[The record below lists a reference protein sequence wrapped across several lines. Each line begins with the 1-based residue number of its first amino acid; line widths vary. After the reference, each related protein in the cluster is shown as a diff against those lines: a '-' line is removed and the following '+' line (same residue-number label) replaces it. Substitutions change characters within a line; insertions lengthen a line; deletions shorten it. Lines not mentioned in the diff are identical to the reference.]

1 MVRLSAV
8 AAIAALS
15 TLAAAH
21 PEPHHDH
28 SMVKREVDYRNDL
41 ANKQTRSLEKCAGS
55 QKMKRT
61 QQKAIERRAATL
73 QRLRKERG
81 IADKKIKNRRTVA
94 DLEAMEKVNH
104 NMTGVVSTDV
114 EANSLFGANTS
125 CILTP
130 ENTIGPYYVTGEYVR
145 SDVTEGEPGVPM
157 HLEMQFIDTNTCE
170 PLPDLFIDIWACNS
184 TGIYSGIDTSSGQG
198 GLNSTFLRGV
208 QETNSDGLAVFDTI
222 FPGHYEGRA
231 THEHV
236 VAHVGAKLLANG
248 TSTLGTVAHIGQLFF
263 DETLR
268 SAVEDTYPYNTNT
281 VEVTTND
288 EDMWAP
294 YQAENNYDP
303 FPEFV
308 YLDSEDITAGLMAW
322 ISIGV
327 DSTANR
333 NVNATNAAYYDA
345 TGGHDSGKS
354 VAGGSGGSMP
364 SGASGTPPAGASGTP
379 SA

>member
-1 MVRLSAV
+1 
-8 AAIAALS
+8 
-15 TLAAAH
+15 
-21 PEPHHDH
+21 
-28 SMVKREVDYRNDL
+28 MVKREVDYRNDL

-55 QKMKRT
+55 QKMKRH
-61 QQKAIERRAATL
+61 QQRAVERRAATL
-73 QRLRKERG
+73 QRLRKERSVS
-81 IADKKIKNRRTVA
+81 DKKIKNRRTLA
-94 DLEAMEKVNH
+94 DLQAFEEVNH
-104 NMTGVVSTDV
+104 NKTGVISTDV

-130 ENTIGPYYVTGEYVR
+130 ENTIGPYFVTGEYVR
-145 SDVTEGEPGVPM
+145 SDVTEGQAGIPL

-170 PLPDLFIDIWACNS
+170 PLPDLFIGIWACNS
-184 TGIYSGIDTSSGQG
+184 TGVYSGIDASSGQG
-198 GLNSTFLRGV
+198 GLNATFLRGA
-208 QETNSDGLAVFDTI
+208 QETNSEGLATFDTI

-248 TSTLGTVAHIGQLFF
+248 TSTQGTVAHIGQLFF

-268 SAVEDTYPYNTNT
+268 SAVEATYPYNTNDAT
-281 VEVTTND
+281 VTTND

-308 YLDSEDITAGLMAW
+308 YVNSEKIEDGLLAW

-333 NVNATNAAYYDA
+333 NTIATNAAYYDA

-354 VAGGSGGSMP
+354 VAGGGGSGSAP
-364 SGASGTPPAGASGTP
+364 SGSAPAGASGTPPA
-379 SA
+379 

>member
-8 AAIAALS
+8 AALAALS

-21 PEPHHDH
+21 PEPHHNH
-28 SMVKREVDYRNDL
+28 AMVKREVDYRNDL

-55 QKMKRT
+55 QKMKRH
-61 QQKAIERRAATL
+61 QQRAVERRAATL

-81 IADKKIKNRRTVA
+81 VSDKKIKHRRTVA
-94 DLEAMEKVNH
+94 DLQAFEEVNH
-104 NMTGVVSTDV
+104 NKTGVVSTDV

-130 ENTIGPYYVTGEYVR
+130 ENTIGPYFVTGEYVR
-145 SDVTEGEPGVPM
+145 SDVTEGQAGVPL

-184 TGIYSGIDTSSGQG
+184 TGVYSGIDASSGQG
-198 GLNSTFLRGV
+198 GLNTTFLRGV
-208 QETNSDGLAVFDTI
+208 QETNSEGLATFDTV

-248 TSTLGTVAHIGQLFF
+248 TSTQGTVAHIGQLFF

-268 SAVEDTYPYNTNT
+268 EAVEATYPYNTNT
-281 VEVTTND
+281 IDVTTNLA
-288 EDMWAP
+288 DMWAP

-308 YLDSEDITAGLMAW
+308 YVNSEKIEDGLLAW

-333 NVNATNAAYYDA
+333 NTNATNAAYYDA
-345 TGGHDSGKS
+345 AGGHDSGKS
-354 VAGGSGGSMP
+354 VAGGGGSGSAP
-364 SGASGTPPAGASGTP
+364 SGSAPAGASGTP